1 MLYDRVEDIASA
13 QGEAIRF
20 ILGAVSK
27 NTVQTTLTTL
37 EQFCTRS
44 VEFYRY
50 TIKCT
55 CTALLANRSDERA
68 LLAAKLVNDALGKPN
83 GLTLTACALDGS
95 ASTLTKSS
103 LTVLMTN
110 DLKLTPMKQMQMAMA
125 LVLGGNAM
133 VKTAATDM
141 LEDFNVPQAA
151 LKEDDGG
158 VRAAALLFRQVG
170 LASAKL
176 DSQLASLCHTSS
188 LPKPKMSTKP
198 RVSIAGILRELGL
211 GCVTT
216 LADSRELLSIFPH
229 SFTERDGAE
238 VLAFFASG
246 VATANDSNTYAS
258 LMTAAGKSSPKSLST
273 ATLVNAMPLLDAL
286 CESNP
291 KKAFDW
297 DLVIRLLDQAD
308 GEPFR
313 VKHISV
319 IFDAYH
325 RFQVDSEYPSVA
337 IFLGRW
343 TNTLRQRGLLEYIL
357 RHPDKVNRKPLTMDA
372 PSELLPTT
380 KPPGVTASE
389 IELWRSAA
397 FMEAAVHVASRDKEF
412 DHDVFRPA
420 AEKLPLLFLYN
431 LLTGS
436 YTGTIKHLVSVKH
449 LLKSHCPSLDPV
461 AQHIVPEMEK
471 RGRLDAVIGVLSELT
486 ETAPERTVDI
496 VQMVLKC
503 KSAAKRVLTESGSPR
518 LVTAVAMCM
527 DEAGEPS
534 DKWLQRA
541 LEGKLHFR
549 ASSTENRFAVALN
562 VVEIAEALQEKQV
575 YVASATAALN
585 ALLASPLRDVLKSVT
600 DCAKTLLA
608 STDSLFPEDV
618 ENEATE
624 FFKKMYAVGSTAAAI
639 ATVERLLKSTVPRD
653 KQLYACIVSIMF
665 DETSAIAYYPRKEL
679 QLFAELYG
687 QMLAKDLLPPNQ
699 VQRAWGVLLPALAKP
714 GNYATEEY
722 GIIAV
727 EQVKSRLPDWPSV
740 GRALRHLRDLDFRV
754 PGIKAAIYRGIKQ
767 EEEAARNNGAEMSDG
782 SPNSPT
788 SPRLPSSPNK
798 GLATL
803 DPAIVTA
810 ASSQSKKFT
819 DMAAAKLHT
828 LDIGTLVTNSNVTA
842 PPRVIQEQINF
853 LIGNTD
859 VRNLDNNATELSQL
873 LRPEYYEYFAD
884 YLVVKRAA
892 LEPNYHSMYIDL
904 ITKLHSKDLYRA
916 LRDATIAA
924 VRRLLTSEKIGTD
937 SSERILLR
945 NLGSWLGSITLEKNI
960 PILRQ
965 DLNFKELLCQS
976 MREGRLVPAV
986 SLMTRVLM
994 SCAKSRFFCPPN
1006 PWTMAQLTLL
1016 MEMYNLP
1023 HLRVT
1028 LRFELE
1034 LLLKALDQTLQDVV
1048 QYMMRHPSHAT
1059 TEKHLIDV
1067 YKQIDISNSPDFR
1080 LDDDDTGIITAAPIP
1095 QLPQQPPMQQQ
1106 QQQPT
1111 SSSPPAQQSSLRS
1124 SARPLQANAEPF
1136 QPKDKSPSA
1145 LSDYDRMMLLL
1156 NRPIRPAALITPETV
1171 HLPSGDASSDA
1182 LAQRLTSV
1190 RPQIAA
1196 TLQAVVDEAVS
1207 YCMQRSVAI
1216 ATRTTERLVLKDY
1229 ARDPFPDDILVAGD
1243 GMARSLASS
1252 LSYVMVREEL
1262 PMLLQ
1267 RSFTNLV
1274 ERIFEPMTPVDFK
1287 VVVRDAIVASNQ
1299 ELCMRA
1305 VEYSVGEEAAMATSR
1320 SLFDVAREKA
1330 NTFAAGEPLPLPAD
1344 QVEAAE
1350 LLRVMGD
1357 ALVPS
1362 GRMPG
1367 PQRQVYDDFYNCVP
1381 PVAVFTTVLR
1391 SLEEAVSRYLTGG
1404 NALGLNFA
1412 QLEAA
1417 SAEAA
1422 ANGASDEPQSAIRQH
1437 LARLLSL
1444 VSPETAVLYLSPMFN
1459 RLFSLAV
1466 SMDRL
1471 NKKANASANSHNNDN
1486 QQGGGG
1492 AVAANPDGTQNSSE
1506 DDPAWRQEV
1515 LRVSA
1520 GMHQLYLFVLLRCR
1534 ERGGEAVPEEFTRLL
1549 LHSEH
1554 CFAFPKLATDLMRIK
1569 ILSCS
1574 RFDEALAKALATGT
1588 SGYVTFA
1595 GDIITDVII
1604 KEKLVAS
1611 KDMRRTLSALD
1622 TIARTRTR
1630 APAPT
1635 APAHTFPSYVTEPPL
1650 SKIVPANITKLVVP
1664 CTSVGAD
1671 EDEAFHK
1678 DVEQLMNDWISVW
1691 SQKSHRYTE
1700 RRIPSVE
1707 FVKTLQHKRMLDTVH
1722 LHTFLGLGVRYC
1734 VEYYANTMLAM
1745 ERADG
1750 SITDEVLVGNRPGG
1764 PPGYRTPYTAKCF
1777 VMCDGFVE
1785 LVMVLLQCCSLRN
1798 ESSHDLRAETT
1809 LLKRLLDAVTRVL
1822 TEHHDYVAKVRP
1834 APDWKLSADA
1844 QFIPVFQ
1851 QQPYVRLL
1859 SDLVYSLHR
1868 LESSTSRP
1876 MSTEFTM
1883 VFHAFLRR
1891 VHPLEYP
1898 GFTFGWIE
1906 ILSHRFFIP
1915 RFMQQESTWD
1925 HYADL
1930 LNGAMLF
1937 VKFLIKGNRISPNGL
1952 VYYKTVFKLVLVLLH
1967 DYPQFLIGQHYPLC
1981 EAIPLSCVQLLN
1993 TVLCS
1998 FPPEQRLPE
2007 PFQHVDSNSPAMLQQ
2022 LDTRV
2027 QETCIKATFTAAN
2040 MDAQLLSSLEAM
2052 VRNDDSPVRESVL
2065 MEVLAKLTEP
2075 SAKRSLINAVAQHM
2089 AIVYLNS
2096 HNQRIPPQFADSNV
2110 LACYRFL
2117 CSRLNTK
2124 RRYYLLGACANQL
2137 RYPNIQT
2144 NFFSNV
2150 VLNLF
2155 LPSLMVDMQTQ
2166 TCVQEQI
2173 TRVLAEK
2180 TIIVQPHPWG
2190 VLNTFVELMRE
2201 PKYNFWET
2209 SFIHYPML
2217 DSVFTKLHRT
2227 VEARNGNAAVS
2238 NGAGSPAAAGT
2249 AGANVVR
2256 K

>member
-37 EQFCTRS
+37 EQFCARS
-44 VEFYRY
+44 VEFHRY
-50 TIKCT
+50 TVKCA
-55 CTALLANRSDERA
+55 CTALLSNRSDERV

-83 GLTLTACALDGS
+83 GLTLVACALDGS
-95 ASTLTKSS
+95 ASTLTKNS
-103 LTVLMTN
+103 LTALMAN

-133 VKTAATDM
+133 VKAAATDV

-158 VRAAALLFRQVG
+158 VRAAALLSRQVG
-170 LASAKL
+170 LAPAKL
-176 DSQLASLCHTSS
+176 DSQLASVCHTTM
-188 LPKPKMSTKP
+188 LPKPKTAAKS
-198 RVSIAGILRELGL
+198 RVSVAGILRELGL

-216 LADSRELLSIFPH
+216 LADSRELLSTFPH
-229 SFTERDGAE
+229 SFTERDAAE
-238 VLAFFASG
+238 VLAFFSSG
-246 VATANDSNTYAS
+246 VTATNDSNTYAS
-258 LMTAAGKSSPKSLST
+258 LMTASGKSSPKSMGT

-286 CESNP
+286 CEGSA
-291 KKAFDW
+291 KKSFDW
-297 DLVIRLLDQAD
+297 DLVMRLLDQPE

-325 RFQVDSEYPSVA
+325 RFQVDNEYPSA
-337 IFLGRW
+337 ALFLGCW
-343 TNTLRQRGLLEYIL
+343 TNTMRQRTLLEYIL
-357 RHPDKVNRKPLTMDA
+357 RHPDKASRKPLTMDA
-372 PSELLPTT
+372 PSELLPAM
-380 KPPGVTASE
+380 KPPGVTAPE

-397 FMEAAVHVASRDKEF
+397 FMEAAVHVASHDKEF

-420 AEKLPLLFLYN
+420 AEKLPLLFLFN
-431 LLTGS
+431 LLTGNH
-436 YTGTIKHLVSVKH
+436 TGTIKHLVCVKH

-486 ETAPERTVDI
+486 ETAPERTVDV

-503 KSAAKRVLTESGSPR
+503 KSVAKRVLTESGSPR

-549 ASSTENRFAVALN
+549 ASSTENRFAVAIN
-562 VVEIAEALQEKQV
+562 VVEVAEALQEKQV

-585 ALLASPLRDVLKSVT
+585 ALLASPLREVLKSVT

-624 FFKKMYAVGSTAAAI
+624 FFKKMYAAGSTAAAI
-639 ATVERLLKSTVPRD
+639 ATMERLLKSTVPRD
-653 KQLYACIVSIMF
+653 KQLYACIISIMF

-754 PGIKAAIYRGIKQ
+754 PGIKAAIYRGIKP
-767 EEEAARNNGAEMSDG
+767 EEEAARNNGAEAGEG
-782 SPNSPT
+782 SPTSATSPRQPNSPNRVLST
-788 SPRLPSSPNK
+788 I
-798 GLATL
+798 
-803 DPAIVTA
+803 DPAIVTS
-810 ASSQSKKFT
+810 ASSQSKKFAET
-819 DMAAAKLHT
+819 AAAKLHT
-828 LDIGTLVTNSNVTA
+828 LDIGTLVTNVNVTA

-904 ITKLHSKDLYRA
+904 ITKLHSKDLDQA
-916 LRDATIAA
+916 LRKATIGA
-924 VRRLLTSEKIGTD
+924 VHRLLASKKISID
-937 SSERILLR
+937 SNERILLR

-960 PILRQ
+960 PILRR
-965 DLNFKELLCQS
+965 DLNFKELLCEG
-976 MREGRLVPAV
+976 MREGRLVPVV

-994 SCAKSRFFCPPN
+994 SCSKSRFFCPPN
-1006 PWTMAQLTLL
+1006 PWTMAQLVLL

-1034 LLLKALDQTLQDVV
+1034 LLLKALDQTLEDVV
-1048 QYMMRHPSHAT
+1048 QYMMRHPSHST

-1067 YKQIDISNSPDFR
+1067 YKQIDVSKSPDFR
-1080 LDDDDTGIITAAPIP
+1080 IDDDDTGMATAAPMAQP
-1095 QLPQQPPMQQQ
+1095 QPQPQPQS
-1106 QQQPT
+1106 QPA
-1111 SSSPPAQQSSLRS
+1111 SSSLLRS

-1145 LSDYDRMMLLL
+1145 PSDYDRMMSLL
-1156 NRPIRPAALITPETV
+1156 NRPIRPAVLITPETV
-1171 HLPSGDASSDA
+1171 HLPSGDAFADA
-1182 LAQRLTSV
+1182 MAFRLAHA

-1196 TLQAVVDEAVS
+1196 TLQSVVDDAVN

-1262 PMLLQ
+1262 PMLLK
-1267 RSFTNLV
+1267 RAFANLG
-1274 ERIFEPMTPVDFK
+1274 ERLFEPMTPQELK
-1287 VVVRDAIVASNQ
+1287 PAMRAAVVALNQ

-1320 SLFDVAREKA
+1320 SLFEVAREKA
-1330 NTFAAGEPLPLPAD
+1330 STFATGEPLPLPAD

-1357 ALVPS
+1357 ALVPT
-1362 GRMPG
+1362 GRMPT
-1367 PQRQVYDDFYNCVP
+1367 PQRQVYDDFYTCVP
-1381 PVAVFTTVLR
+1381 PVAVFTTVLH
-1391 SLEEAVSRYLTGG
+1391 SLEEAVSRYRAGG
-1404 NALGLNFA
+1404 NAPALNFA
-1412 QLEAA
+1412 QLEAV

-1422 ANGASDEPQSAIRQH
+1422 ANGPNDEPQSAIRQH
-1437 LARLLSL
+1437 LTRLLSL
-1444 VSPETAVLYLSPMFN
+1444 VSPETAVLYLSPLFN
-1459 RLFSLAV
+1459 RLRSIAV
-1466 SMDRL
+1466 STERL
-1471 NKKANASANSHNNDN
+1471 HKKANASANSNSDN
-1486 QQGGGG
+1486 QHGGVG
-1492 AVAANPDGTQNSSE
+1492 ANAAAAAGAANPDGTQNPSE

-1520 GMHQLYLFVLLRCR
+1520 SMHQLYVHILLRCR

-1554 CFAFPKLATDLMRIK
+1554 CFSFPKLMADLIRIK
-1569 ILSCS
+1569 IVNCS

-1588 SGYVTFA
+1588 STYVTFA

-1650 SKIVPANITKLVVP
+1650 SRIVPANVTKLVVP
-1664 CTSVGAD
+1664 CFSVGAD

-1678 DVEQLMNDWISVW
+1678 DVEQLMNYWISVW

-1707 FVKTLQHKRMLDTVH
+1707 FVKTLQQKRMLDTVH
-1722 LHTFLGLGVRYC
+1722 LHAFLGLGVRYC
-1734 VEYYANTMLAM
+1734 VEYYANTMLAV

-1750 SITDEVLVGNRPGG
+1750 TVTDEVLVGTRPGG

-1798 ESSHDLRAETT
+1798 EASHDLRAETT

-1834 APDWKLSADA
+1834 APDWKLPADA

-2027 QETCIKATFTAAN
+2027 QETCIKSTFSISN
-2040 MDAQLLSSLEAM
+2040 MDARLLLNLEAM
-2052 VRNDDSPVRESVL
+2052 VRNDDIPVREDVL
-2065 MEVLAKLTEP
+2065 MEVWAKLMEP
-2075 SAKRSLINAVAQHM
+2075 TAKRNLINAVVQHM

-2096 HNQRIPPQFADSNV
+2096 HNQRIQPQFAESNV

-2117 CSRLNTK
+2117 CSKLNTK

-2155 LPSLMVDMQTQ
+2155 LPSPTVDAQTQ

-2217 DSVFTKLHRT
+2217 DSVFAKLHRT
-2227 VEARNGNAAVS
+2227 VEARNGNAAAN
-2238 NGAGSPAAAGT
+2238 NGAGSSAIVGAAS
-2249 AGANVVR
+2249 ANALR

>member
-20 ILGAVSK
+20 ALGAVSK
-27 NTVQTTLTTL
+27 NNVQTTLTTL
-37 EQFCTRS
+37 EQHCARS
-44 VEFYRY
+44 VEFHRY
-50 TIKCT
+50 TIKAT
-55 CTALLANRSDERA
+55 CTALMSNRNDERA
-68 LLAAKLVNDALGKPN
+68 LLASKLVNDALGKSN
-83 GLTLTACALDGS
+83 GLTLVASALDGS
-95 ASTLTKSS
+95 ATTLTKTS
-103 LTVLMTN
+103 LTALMAN
-110 DLKLTPMKQMQMAMA
+110 ELKLTPMKQMQMAMA
-125 LVLGGNAM
+125 LVLSGNAM
-133 VKTAATDM
+133 VKAAATDV

-158 VRAAALLFRQVG
+158 VRAAALLSRQVG
-170 LASAKL
+170 LAPAKL
-176 DSQLASLCHTSS
+176 DSQLTSICHTTS
-188 LPKPKMSTKP
+188 LPKPKTAAKP
-198 RVSIAGILRELGL
+198 RVSVAGILRELGL

-216 LADSRELLSIFPH
+216 LADSRELLSIFPN

-238 VLAFFASG
+238 VLAFFAAG
-246 VATANDSNTYAS
+246 LTATNDSNTYAS
-258 LMTAAGKSSPKSLST
+258 LMTASGKSSPKSLST

-286 CESNP
+286 CEGSP
-291 KKAFDW
+291 RKSFDW
-297 DLVIRLLDQAD
+297 DMVIRLLDQPE
-308 GEPFR
+308 GEAFR

-325 RFQVDSEYPSVA
+325 RFQVDNEYPSVTL
-337 IFLGRW
+337 FLGRW
-343 TNTLRQRGLLEYIL
+343 TNTTRQRGLLEYIL

-372 PSELLPTT
+372 PSDMLPAT
-380 KPPGVTASE
+380 KPPGVTAPE

-412 DHDVFRPA
+412 DHDVFRSA

-431 LLTGS
+431 LLTGT
-436 YTGTIKHLVSVKH
+436 YNGTIKHLVCVKH
-449 LLKSHCPSLDPV
+449 LLKLHCPSLDPV
-461 AQHIVPEMEK
+461 AQHLVPEMEK

-486 ETAPERTVDI
+486 ETVPDRTVDV
-496 VQMVLKC
+496 VQMLLKC

-541 LEGKLHFR
+541 LDGKLHFR
-549 ASSTENRFAVALN
+549 ASSTENRFAVAMN

-600 DCAKTLLA
+600 DCAKVLLA

-624 FFKKMYAVGSTAAAI
+624 FFKKMYAAGTTTAAITAM
-639 ATVERLLKSTVPRD
+639 ERLLKSTVSRD
-653 KQLYACIVSIMF
+653 KQLYACIISIMF
-665 DETSAIAYYPRKEL
+665 DETSAIGFYPRKEL

-714 GNYATEEY
+714 GNYAMEEY

-727 EQVKSRLPDWPSV
+727 EQVKSRLPDWPTV

-767 EEEAARNNGAEMSDG
+767 EEEAARNNGAEASEG
-782 SPNSPT
+782 SPT
-788 SPRLPSSPNK
+788 SPTPSSPNK
-798 GLATL
+798 MLATI

-810 ASSQSKKFT
+810 ASSQPKKFT
-819 DMAAAKLHT
+819 DMSAAKLHT
-828 LDIGTLVTNSNVTA
+828 LDIGTLVTNVNVTA

-859 VRNLDNNATELSQL
+859 VRNLDNNAAELSQL

-904 ITKLHSKDLYRA
+904 ITKLQSKDLDQA
-916 LRDATIAA
+916 LRKATIGA
-924 VRRLLTSEKIGTD
+924 VHRLLASEKISND

-965 DLNFKELLCQS
+965 DLNFKELLCKS
-976 MREGRLVPAV
+976 MREGCLVPAV

-1034 LLLKALDQTLQDVV
+1034 LLLKALNQTLQDVAL
-1048 QYMMRHPSHAT
+1048 YMMNHPSHAT

-1067 YKQIDISNSPDFR
+1067 YNEIDVGNSPDFR
-1080 LDDDDTGIITAAPIP
+1080 VDDDDSGMVTAAPMA
-1095 QLPQQPPMQQQ
+1095 PP
-1106 QQQPT
+1106 PT
-1111 SSSPPAQQSSLRS
+1111 TTTTSSPPAQQLSLRS

-1136 QPKDKSPSA
+1136 QPKDKPSDA
-1145 LSDYDRMMLLL
+1145 PSDYERMMAMLAS
-1156 NRPIRPAALITPETV
+1156 PIRPAVVITPETV
-1171 HLPSGDASSDA
+1171 RLSNGDADPASLEKSMA
-1182 LAQRLTSV
+1182 AF

-1196 TLQAVVDEAVS
+1196 TLRAVVDEAVS
-1207 YCMQRSVAI
+1207 FCMQRSVGI
-1216 ATRTTERLVLKDY
+1216 ALRTTESLVLKDY
-1229 ARDPFPDDILVAGD
+1229 ARDPFPADILVAGEA
-1243 GMARSLASS
+1243 MARSLASS

-1262 PMLLQ
+1262 PTLLQ
-1267 RSFTNLV
+1267 RSFAGLV
-1274 ERIFEPMTPVDFK
+1274 KRIMDPMAPAEVKTLT
-1287 VVVRDAIVASNQ
+1287 RDALVTLNQ

-1305 VEYSVGEEAAMATSR
+1305 VEYNVGEAAASATSR
-1320 SLFDVAREKA
+1320 SLYDVACEMA
-1330 NTFAAGEPLPLPAD
+1330 ETIAAGEPLPLPAD

-1362 GRMPG
+1362 GRMPA

-1391 SLEEAVSRYLTGG
+1391 SLEEAVSRYLASGT
-1404 NALGLNFA
+1404 APALNFA
-1412 QLEAA
+1412 QVEAT
-1417 SAEAA
+1417 
-1422 ANGASDEPQSAIRQH
+1422 GAGAIAGGPNYEHLLAISQH
-1437 LARLLSL
+1437 LVRLLWL
-1444 VSPETAVLYLSPMFN
+1444 VTPETAVLYLSPMFD
-1459 RLFSLAV
+1459 RLLSLAV
-1466 SMDRL
+1466 SMERL
-1471 NKKANASANSHNNDN
+1471 NKKASASANN
-1486 QQGGGG
+1486 QQGGANAAAAAAADG
-1492 AVAANPDGTQNSSE
+1492 AQNSSE
-1506 DDPAWRQEV
+1506 DDPAWRQEI

-1520 GMHQLYLFVLLRCR
+1520 GMHQLYLHVLLRCR
-1534 ERGGEAVPEEFTRLL
+1534 ECGGEAVPEEFTRLL

-1554 CFAFPKLATDLMRIK
+1554 CFSFPKLTTELMRIK
-1569 ILSCS
+1569 IVNCS
-1574 RFDEALAKALATGT
+1574 RFDEALAKALATGA
-1588 SGYVTFA
+1588 SNYVTFA

-1604 KEKLVAS
+1604 KEKLVSS

-1650 SKIVPANITKLVVP
+1650 SKIVPAHITKLVVP
-1664 CTSVGAD
+1664 CASVGAD

-1691 SQKSHRYTE
+1691 LQKGHRYTE

-1707 FVKTLQHKRMLDTVH
+1707 FVKTLQQKRMLDTVH

-1750 SITDEVLVGNRPGG
+1750 GISDGVLVGTRPGG

-1798 ESSHDLRAETT
+1798 EASHDLRAETT

-1834 APDWKLSADA
+1834 APDWKLPADA
-1844 QFIPVFQ
+1844 QFVPVFQ

-1868 LESSTSRP
+1868 LESSTSRS
-1876 MSTEFTM
+1876 MSPDFTIA
-1883 VFHAFLRR
+1883 FHAFLRR

-1898 GFTFGWIE
+1898 GFTFGWME

-1915 RFMQQESTWD
+1915 RFMQQESMWD
-1925 HYADL
+1925 AYADL

-1967 DYPQFLIGQHYPLC
+1967 DYPQFLIGQHYRLC

-2007 PFQHVDSNSPAMLQQ
+2007 PFQHVDTNSPAMLQK
-2022 LDTRV
+2022 LDTGV
-2027 QETCIKATFTAAN
+2027 QETCIKETFKAAN

-2052 VRNDDSPVRESVL
+2052 VRNDAIPLDENVL
-2065 MEVLAKLTEP
+2065 AALLAKLTEP

-2089 AIVYLNS
+2089 AIVFLDS
-2096 HNQRIPPQFADSNV
+2096 HGQSIPAQFAESNV

-2117 CSRLNTK
+2117 CSKLNTK
-2124 RRYYLLGACANQL
+2124 QRYYLLGACANQL

-2155 LPSLMVDMQTQ
+2155 LPSAKVDAQTQ
-2166 TCVQEQI
+2166 TCIQEQI

-2217 DSVFTKLHRT
+2217 DSVFSKLHRT
-2227 VEARNGNAAVS
+2227 VEARNGNAAAS
-2238 NGAGSPAAAGT
+2238 NGASSPAAA
-2249 AGANVVR
+2249 AAAAAAAASANAAR

>member
-13 QGEAIRF
+13 QGEVIRF

-27 NTVQTTLTTL
+27 NTVQTTLNTL
-37 EQFCTRS
+37 EQFCARS

-55 CTALLANRSDERA
+55 CTALLSNRSDERA

-83 GLTLTACALDGS
+83 GLTLVACALDGS
-95 ASTLTKSS
+95 ASTLTKAS
-103 LTVLMTN
+103 LAALMAN
-110 DLKLTPMKQMQMAMA
+110 DLKLSPMKQMQLAMA

-133 VKTAATDM
+133 VKAAATDM

-158 VRAAALLFRQVG
+158 VRAAALLSRQVG
-170 LASAKL
+170 LAPTKL
-176 DSQLASLCHTSS
+176 DSQLASVCHTTPLS
-188 LPKPKMSTKP
+188 KPKTAAKP
-198 RVSIAGILRELGL
+198 RVSVADILRELGL

-246 VATANDSNTYAS
+246 LTATNDSNTYTS
-258 LMTAAGKSSPKSLST
+258 LMTASGKSSPKSMST

-286 CESNP
+286 CEGSP
-291 KKAFDW
+291 KKSFDW
-297 DLVIRLLDQAD
+297 DLVMRLLDQPD

-325 RFQVDSEYPSVA
+325 RFQVDSEYPSVTL
-337 IFLGRW
+337 FLGRW
-343 TNTLRQRGLLEYIL
+343 TNTMRQRGLLEYIL

-372 PSELLPTT
+372 PADLLPTT
-380 KPPGVTASE
+380 KPPGLMAPE

-431 LLTGS
+431 LLTGT
-436 YTGTIKHLVSVKH
+436 YTGTIKHLVCVKH
-449 LLKSHCPSLDPV
+449 LLKAHCPSLDPV
-461 AQHIVPEMEK
+461 AKHIMPEMEK

-486 ETAPERTVDI
+486 ETAPERTVDV

-503 KSAAKRVLTESGSPR
+503 KSAAKRVLAESGSPR

-549 ASSTENRFAVALN
+549 ASSTENRFAVAMN

-575 YVASATAALN
+575 YAASATAALN

-624 FFKKMYAVGSTAAAI
+624 FFKKMYLAGSTATAI
-639 ATVERLLKSTVPRD
+639 STIERLLKSTVPRD

-665 DETSAIAYYPRKEL
+665 DETSAIGYYPRKEL

-714 GNYATEEY
+714 GNYAMEEY

-767 EEEAARNNGAEMSDG
+767 EEEAARNNGADTGDG
-782 SPNSPT
+782 SPT
-788 SPRLPSSPNK
+788 SPTSPNK
-798 GLATL
+798 ALATI

-828 LDIGTLVTNSNVTA
+828 LDIGILVTNANVTA

-859 VRNLDNNATELSQL
+859 VRNLDNNAAELSQL

-904 ITKLHSKDLYRA
+904 ISKLHSKDLDQA
-916 LRDATIAA
+916 LRKATIDA
-924 VRRLLTSEKIGTD
+924 VHRLLASEKISTD

-965 DLNFKELLCQS
+965 DLNFKELLCKS

-1006 PWTMAQLTLL
+1006 PWTMAQLALL

-1034 LLLKALDQTLQDVV
+1034 LLLKALDQTLQDVA
-1048 QYMMRHPSHAT
+1048 QYMMRHQSHAT
-1059 TEKHLIDV
+1059 TERHLVDE
-1067 YKQIDISNSPDFR
+1067 YNQIDIANSPDFR
-1080 LDDDDTGIITAAPIP
+1080 IDDDETGMATAAPMA
-1095 QLPQQPPMQQQ
+1095 QVPP
-1106 QQQPT
+1106 PT
-1111 SSSPPAQQSSLRS
+1111 SASPPAQQQASLRS
-1124 SARPLQANAEPF
+1124 SARPLQASAEPF
-1136 QPKDKSPSA
+1136 QPKDKSPDA
-1145 LSDYDRMMLLL
+1145 PSDYERMMSLL
-1156 NRPIRPAALITPETV
+1156 NRPIRPAVIITPETV
-1171 HLPSGDASSDA
+1171 HLGNGDAASA
-1182 LAQRLTSV
+1182 GLAQRLAV
-1190 RPQIAA
+1190 FRPQIAA
-1196 TLQAVVDEAVS
+1196 TLQAAVDEAVN

-1243 GMARSLASS
+1243 GMARSLAAS

-1262 PMLLQ
+1262 PALLH
-1267 RSFTNLV
+1267 RSFMNLV
-1274 ERIFEPMTPVDFK
+1274 ERILEPMTPNEVK
-1287 VVVRDAIVASNQ
+1287 AAVCNAIVASNQ

-1320 SLFDVAREKA
+1320 SLFEVAREKA
-1330 NTFAAGEPLPLPAD
+1330 NTFAAGEPLPLPPD
-1344 QVEAAE
+1344 QIEAAE
-1350 LLRVMGD
+1350 LLRVMGE

-1367 PQRQVYDDFYNCVP
+1367 PQLQVYDDFYTCLP

-1391 SLEEAVSRYLTGG
+1391 SLEEAVSRYLAGG
-1404 NALGLNFA
+1404 NAPALNFA

-1417 SAEAA
+1417 TPDAA
-1422 ANGASDEPQSAIRQH
+1422 AAVASDELQSAIRQH

-1444 VSPETAVLYLSPMFN
+1444 VSPEAAVLYLSTMFN
-1459 RLFSLAV
+1459 RLLSLAV
-1466 SMDRL
+1466 STERL
-1471 NKKANASANSHNNDN
+1471 NKKANTSANNSNNN
-1486 QQGGGG
+1486 QQG
-1492 AVAANPDGTQNSSE
+1492 ANAAAAAAAANQDGTQNPSE

-1520 GMHQLYLFVLLRCR
+1520 GMHQLYLHILLRCR

-1549 LHSEH
+1549 LHNEH
-1554 CFAFPKLATDLMRIK
+1554 CFSFPKLTADLMRIK
-1569 ILSCS
+1569 ILNCS
-1574 RFDEALAKALATGT
+1574 RFDEALAKALATG
-1588 SGYVTFA
+1588 SSNYVTFA

-1664 CTSVGAD
+1664 CASVGAD
-1671 EDEAFHK
+1671 EDEAFRK

-1691 SQKSHRYTE
+1691 SQKSHRCTE

-1707 FVKTLQHKRMLDTVH
+1707 FVKTLQQKRMLDTQH

-1750 SITDEVLVGNRPGG
+1750 TITDEVLVGTRPGG

-1798 ESSHDLRAETT
+1798 EASHDLRAETT

-1834 APDWKLSADA
+1834 APDWKLPADA

-1876 MSTEFTM
+1876 MSTDFTM
-1883 VFHAFLRR
+1883 AFHAFLRR
-1891 VHPLEYP
+1891 IHPLEYP

-2007 PFQHVDSNSPAMLQQ
+2007 PFQHVDSNSPAMLQR

-2027 QETCIKATFTAAN
+2027 QETCIKAAFTAAN
-2040 MDAQLLSSLEAM
+2040 MDAQLLANLEAM
-2052 VRNDDSPVRESVL
+2052 VRSDDAPVRENVL
-2065 MEVLAKLTEP
+2065 TEVLEKLTEQ
-2075 SAKRSLINAVAQHM
+2075 SAKRSLINAVVQHM
-2089 AIVYLNS
+2089 AIVYLNTHGQS
-2096 HNQRIPPQFADSNV
+2096 IPPQFAESNV
-2110 LACYRFL
+2110 LACYRFF
-2117 CSRLNTK
+2117 CSKLNTK

-2155 LPSLMVDMQTQ
+2155 LPSPTVDAQTQ

-2201 PKYNFWET
+2201 PKYNFWQT

-2217 DSVFTKLHRT
+2217 DSVFAKLHRT
-2227 VEARNGNAAVS
+2227 VEARNNNAMAS
-2238 NGAGSPAAAGT
+2238 NGAGSPAAAG
-2249 AGANVVR
+2249 ANAVR

>member
-1 MLYDRVEDIASA
+1 
-13 QGEAIRF
+13 
-20 ILGAVSK
+20 
-27 NTVQTTLTTL
+27 
-37 EQFCTRS
+37 
-44 VEFYRY
+44 
-50 TIKCT
+50 
-55 CTALLANRSDERA
+55 
-68 LLAAKLVNDALGKPN
+68 
-83 GLTLTACALDGS
+83 
-95 ASTLTKSS
+95 
-103 LTVLMTN
+103 
-110 DLKLTPMKQMQMAMA
+110 
-125 LVLGGNAM
+125 
-133 VKTAATDM
+133 
-141 LEDFNVPQAA
+141 
-151 LKEDDGG
+151 
-158 VRAAALLFRQVG
+158 
-170 LASAKL
+170 
-176 DSQLASLCHTSS
+176 
-188 LPKPKMSTKP
+188 
-198 RVSIAGILRELGL
+198 
-211 GCVTT
+211 
-216 LADSRELLSIFPH
+216 
-229 SFTERDGAE
+229 
-238 VLAFFASG
+238 
-246 VATANDSNTYAS
+246 
-258 LMTAAGKSSPKSLST
+258 
-273 ATLVNAMPLLDAL
+273 
-286 CESNP
+286 
-291 KKAFDW
+291 
-297 DLVIRLLDQAD
+297 
-308 GEPFR
+308 
-313 VKHISV
+313 
-319 IFDAYH
+319 
-325 RFQVDSEYPSVA
+325 
-337 IFLGRW
+337 
-343 TNTLRQRGLLEYIL
+343 
-357 RHPDKVNRKPLTMDA
+357 
-372 PSELLPTT
+372 
-380 KPPGVTASE
+380 
-389 IELWRSAA
+389 
-397 FMEAAVHVASRDKEF
+397 
-412 DHDVFRPA
+412 
-420 AEKLPLLFLYN
+420 
-431 LLTGS
+431 
-436 YTGTIKHLVSVKH
+436 
-449 LLKSHCPSLDPV
+449 
-461 AQHIVPEMEK
+461 
-471 RGRLDAVIGVLSELT
+471 
-486 ETAPERTVDI
+486 
-496 VQMVLKC
+496 
-503 KSAAKRVLTESGSPR
+503 
-518 LVTAVAMCM
+518 
-527 DEAGEPS
+527 
-534 DKWLQRA
+534 
-541 LEGKLHFR
+541 
-549 ASSTENRFAVALN
+549 
-562 VVEIAEALQEKQV
+562 
-575 YVASATAALN
+575 
-585 ALLASPLRDVLKSVT
+585 
-600 DCAKTLLA
+600 
-608 STDSLFPEDV
+608 
-618 ENEATE
+618 
-624 FFKKMYAVGSTAAAI
+624 
-639 ATVERLLKSTVPRD
+639 
-653 KQLYACIVSIMF
+653 
-665 DETSAIAYYPRKEL
+665 
-679 QLFAELYG
+679 
-687 QMLAKDLLPPNQ
+687 
-699 VQRAWGVLLPALAKP
+699 
-714 GNYATEEY
+714 
-722 GIIAV
+722 
-727 EQVKSRLPDWPSV
+727 VKSRLPDWPSV

-767 EEEAARNNGAEMSDG
+767 EEEAARNNGTDTSDG
-782 SPNSPT
+782 SPTSPT
-788 SPRLPSSPNK
+788 SPNKALSSI
-798 GLATL
+798 

-810 ASSQSKKFT
+810 ASPQSKKFT

-828 LDIGTLVTNSNVTA
+828 LDIGTLVTNVNVTA

-859 VRNLDNNATELSQL
+859 VRNLDNNAMELSQL

-904 ITKLHSKDLYRA
+904 ITKLHSSELDQA
-916 LRDATIAA
+916 LRKATIGA
-924 VRRLLTSEKIGTD
+924 VHRLLASDKISTD

-965 DLNFKELLCQS
+965 DLNFKDLLCKS

-1006 PWTMAQLTLL
+1006 PWTMAQLVLL

-1034 LLLKALDQTLQDVV
+1034 LLLKALDQTLQDIM
-1048 QYMMRHPSHAT
+1048 QYMVRHPSHAT
-1059 TEKHLIDV
+1059 TESHLVDV
-1067 YKQIDISNSPDFR
+1067 YHEIDINNSPDFR
-1080 LDDDDTGIITAAPIP
+1080 VDEDDTGMATAAPMAIVA
-1095 QLPQQPPMQQQ
+1095 QPPPPPPQ
-1106 QQQPT
+1106 QQQPQPPPPPPPQPQLQPS

-1136 QPKDKSPSA
+1136 QPKDKSPGA
-1145 LSDYDRMMLLL
+1145 PSDYDRMMSLL
-1156 NRPIRPAALITPETV
+1156 NRPIRPPVVITPETV
-1171 HLPSGDASSDA
+1171 HLTTGDAASA
-1182 LAQRLTSV
+1182 GLAQRLAPFRS
-1190 RPQIAA
+1190 QIAA
-1196 TLQAVVDEAVS
+1196 TLQAVVSEAVS

-1262 PMLLQ
+1262 PMLLY

-1274 ERIFEPMTPVDFK
+1274 EGILEPMTPVELK
-1287 VVVRDAIVASNQ
+1287 AAVRDSIVAANQ

-1320 SLFDVAREKA
+1320 SLFEVAREKA

-1357 ALVPS
+1357 ALVPA

-1367 PQRQVYDDFYNCVP
+1367 PQRQVYDDFYTCVP

-1391 SLEEAVSRYLTGG
+1391 SLEEAVSRFLSGSSG
-1404 NALGLNFA
+1404 NNTPVLNFA

-1417 SAEAA
+1417 TPDPASS
-1422 ANGASDEPQSAIRQH
+1422 SDEPQSVIRQH

-1444 VSPETAVLYLSPMFN
+1444 VSPEAAVLYLSPMFN
-1459 RLFSLAV
+1459 RLLSLAV
-1466 SMDRL
+1466 STERL
-1471 NKKANASANSHNNDN
+1471 NKKANASANSNNNNNN
-1486 QQGGGG
+1486 QQGNATGVNG
-1492 AVAANPDGTQNSSE
+1492 AAAAAANADRTQSPSE

-1520 GMHQLYLFVLLRCR
+1520 GMHQLYLHVLLRCR

-1554 CFAFPKLATDLMRIK
+1554 CFSFPKLTTDLMRIK
-1569 ILSCS
+1569 IVNCS

-1588 SGYVTFA
+1588 SNYVTFA

-1604 KEKLVAS
+1604 KEKMVAS

-1650 SKIVPANITKLVVP
+1650 SKIVPANVTKLVVP

-1678 DVEQLMNDWISVW
+1678 DVEQLMNDWIGVW
-1691 SQKSHRYTE
+1691 SQKSHRNTE

-1707 FVKTLQHKRMLDTVH
+1707 FVKTLQQKRMLDTLH

-1750 SITDEVLVGNRPGG
+1750 TITDEVLVGTRPGG

-1798 ESSHDLRAETT
+1798 EASHDLRAETT

-1834 APDWKLSADA
+1834 APDWKLPADA

-1851 QQPYVRLL
+1851 QQPYVRLV

-1868 LESSTSRP
+1868 LESSTSRQ
-1876 MSTEFTM
+1876 MSPDFT
-1883 VFHAFLRR
+1883 VAFYSFLRR
-1891 VHPLEYP
+1891 VPPIDYP

-1906 ILSHRFFIP
+1906 ILAHRFFIP
-1915 RFMQQESTWD
+1915 RFMQLESMWD

-1930 LNGAMLF
+1930 LSNAMRF
-1937 VKFLIKGNRISPNGL
+1937 VEFLIKNNRISPNGL

-2007 PFQHVDSNSPAMLQQ
+2007 PFQHVDPNSPAMLQQ

-2027 QETCIKATFTAAN
+2027 QENCIKAAFAAAN
-2040 MDAQLLSSLEAM
+2040 MDVQLLVNLEAM
-2052 VRNDDSPVRESVL
+2052 VRNDEMPVRENVL
-2065 MEVLAKLTEP
+2065 NDVLTKMADP
-2075 SAKRSLINAVAQHM
+2075 AAKRSFINAVVQHM
-2089 AIVYLNS
+2089 AIVYLSS
-2096 HNQRIPPQFADSNV
+2096 HGHCIPPYFAESNV

-2117 CSRLNTK
+2117 CKKLNTK
-2124 RRYYLLGACANQL
+2124 GRYYLLGACANQL

-2155 LPSLMVDMQTQ
+2155 LPSPTVDAQTQ

-2201 PKYNFWET
+2201 PRYNFWET

-2217 DSVFTKLHRT
+2217 DSVFAKLHRT
-2227 VEARNGNAAVS
+2227 VEARNTSAAAAAAAAANHSNA
-2238 NGAGSPAAAGT
+2238 AGSPAAAGA
-2249 AGANVVR
+2249 AGANAVR
-2256 K
+2256 KG